1 MSKQVSASELAEI
14 VTRLLTDTETTGELD
29 GHETFQA
36 FMTDIAQVVCDH
48 CGGEIHYPAD
58 QLDDIWHVGIH
69 GNDSL
74 PSAMGGIWREYD
86 KEGDLFVAGTA
97 EWFEAKYGQEH
108 PDWPKAEWH
117 IDVANLDTK
126 LGYWDWV
133 AHNVESAST
142 ESNGTVAEVACEV
155 SPG

>member
-14 VTRLLTDTETTGELD
+14 VTRLLTDTESTGEQE
-29 GHETFQA
+29 GHESFQSC
-36 FMTDIAQVVCDH
+36 MTNIAQVGCDH
-48 CGGEIHYPAD
+48 CGGEIHHPAD
-58 QLDDIWHVGIH
+58 SLDDIWYVGIH

-86 KEGDLFVAGTA
+86 KEGELFAAGTA

-108 PDWPKAEWH
+108 PNWPKTEWQQ
-117 IDVANLDTK
+117 DVANFDTK

-133 AHNVESAST
+133 AHNVESASA
-142 ESNGTVAEVACEV
+142 ESNSNVAEVTGEE